1 MNPTSEKRV
10 TKEGEANMDKIL
22 FEQLTQSIHQMNEI
36 MEGTRHPSRTF
47 HIDAM
52 KIKKN
57 PSGYGIVAV

>member
-1 MNPTSEKRV
+1 
-10 TKEGEANMDKIL
+10 MDKIL

-52 KIKKN
+52 KIKKKSVRLRDCRSLN
-57 PSGYGIVAV
+57 SRI